1 MTATTSPAVNLIS
14 GRKEGLRREKVTF
27 AKVQF
32 VSIVILIAFMAL
44 LGAIMAVRGV
54 VALRQRT
61 VAAAISDAELAIA
74 QLRSR
79 EEKYVV
85 LATKLKL
92 IDDYIT
98 AKGMLLN
105 QADQVYLGLPTT
117 VEVSEVEVDVEGGM
131 IAIQANAKDM
141 LATIAF
147 LEQLEEQAQ
156 TNLFTKASLAG
167 LGRSEDGTYTV
178 STDYQFTP

>member
-1 MTATTSPAVNLIS
+1 MPATTSPAVNLIS

-32 VSIVILIAFMAL
+32 VSIVILIAFVAL
-44 LGAIMAVRGV
+44 MGGVVAVRGIV
-54 VALRQRT
+54 SLRQRT
-61 VAAAISDAELAIA
+61 VAAAISDAELALA
-74 QLRSR
+74 QLRLR

-85 LATKLKL
+85 LASKLKL
-92 IDDYIT
+92 IDEYMT
-98 AKGMLLN
+98 AKATLLD

-117 VEVSEVEVDVEGGM
+117 VEANKIEVDVEGGM
-131 IAIQANAKDM
+131 VAIQAKAKDM

-167 LGRSEDGTYTV
+167 LGRSEDGSYSV
-178 STDYQFTP
+178 NTDYQFTP